1 MKISAKVKSIIF
13 GGLALLLVLE
23 AFDLF
28 GGYDYLKSKSFS
40 PTKEMTTII
49 SSLKLTERGE
59 RTLRATTPT
68 LDSRDVFN
76 EKCNSHK
83 AEVYV
88 LGCYLTGDDSIHLYA
103 IHKKELAGMN
113 ESTAAHELLHA
124 VYHRLPFWEKSK
136 VNEELSAA
144 YENLNDEELKA
155 AMDLYDDEDFYDE
168 LHSRLGT
175 EIKDLPENLEK
186 HYAKIF
192 SDRKKVVA
200 FYDNYSGT
208 FKKLKEDLK
217 ATEEKLNNLKVKIE
231 DEEGRLKK
239 VTTDLNERIDD
250 YNRRVSEKKYSTIA
264 EIKNEGKNLQAEVDK
279 TNSDYD
285 ALSSNISEY
294 NKLVAEYNNSVIR
307 TNEIFDSI
315 NSNSS
320 VVETVNE

>member
-28 GGYDYLKSKSFS
+28 GGYDYLKSLSFS

-103 IHKKELAGMN
+103 IDKKELAGMN

-208 FKKLKEDLK
+208 FKKLKDDLK
-217 ATEEKLNNLKVKIE
+217 TTEEKLNNLKVKIE

-279 TNSDYD
+279 INSDY
-285 ALSSNISEY
+285 LSKSKIIQQKN
-294 NKLVAEYNNSVIR
+294 
-307 TNEIFDSI
+307 
-315 NSNSS
+315 
-320 VVETVNE
+320 VNLML